1 MDLCCTLAKWQQ
13 CWLCPVHLPSEWWR
27 WLLCCMLA
35 FSWMALC
42 CVLSDGNALT
52 PLLYTCHLSD
62 GIDLMT
68 LCWTFAEWW
77 HWWLYVV
84 VYTCFLN
91 DIDGSVVYLPSEWQH
106 NCSVTSFLSDWL
118 FEGSCVVHFASK
130 VTTLTVLCCTLL
142 CTCFL
147 SDIVIHKKCSLPVQ
161 RILYLM
167 YAVCTPQARLKLFL
181 SNKIHYT

>member
-42 CVLSDGNALT
+42 CVLRDGNALT
-52 PLLYTCHLSD
+52 PLLYTCHLSE

-77 HWWLYVV
+77 HWWLYIVH
-84 VYTCFLN
+84 LLS
-91 DIDGSVVYLPSEWQH
+91 GWQHQWLSVVHLPSEWWH
-106 NCSVTSFLSDWL
+106 LIAMFWVMANSH
-118 FEGSCVVHFASK
+118 VVHFN
-130 VTTLTVLCCTLL
+130 
-142 CTCFL
+142 TCLL
-147 SDIVIHKKCSLPVQ
+147 SDGCMLHTYFLNDNIDVSV
-161 RILYLM
+161 LYTCL
-167 YAVCTPQARLKLFL
+167 L
-181 SNKIHYT
+181 SDGIGGSML